1 MKTIVSLAFALHA
14 CSTLSI
20 MVKLSATSMS
30 SVKMSV
36 NNAYKLLTLSF
47 NDYTVC
53 SIVIVKE
60 LNLVYTFIIP
70 VAHQPTHKAVLVE
83 LDTFASNFESIES
96 TTITSS

>member
-1 MKTIVSLAFALHA
+1 
-14 CSTLSI
+14 

-70 VAHQPTHKAVLVE
+70 VAHQPTQKAVLVE